1 MAATMSEKSMSDE
14 VWLISRARA
23 CMKPSKNDPYA
34 AKAWMITA
42 RSLFPNNF
50 SIQFEAYSLEKAG
63 RNVKEAA
70 KLLEEMF
77 VSFPNES
84 QLWEEIQEIL
94 EILQTEMS
102 ANSHKNFLTEIF
114 AAVSTPS
121 QCQMLLSVAQKISN
135 TLEQCRL
142 LLLAMRKF
150 PNLVF
155 EHGLKLLDTLQQAE
169 LEAKIKYPVNCYR
182 KLFVCD
188 VLPLVLQ
195 KVKKLEI
202 QKAQIYRWLQM
213 SVEFYIMYVTQS
225 PSFNGN
231 TRNSPEMLSPTKLS
245 NRVSIPGLFDKECQ
259 VSDPWGSLLKLII
272 LLGQLMDWDVPPD
285 LFSEPREIQYKNIY
299 SLYNRARQSHSPEQT
314 RQVLYTT
321 VVLFLECLYTYVS
334 SVDPQSFLGP
344 SASHTPLVLMEKFE
358 NETSEEE
365 PQAKKVKVQADGNP
379 TIVGAECLTNSS
391 KIINSFTTAF
401 KCYELMHS
409 TTELQTEFMKL
420 CEIWHMETWTWMG
433 HFQTDML
440 IYQGAFTDAIAHLQ
454 NFSSAIKENM
464 QLRSNLQMAC
474 CFYCLQKYSKACELV
489 LNVIKDLPYTHD
501 RLPISNLSE
510 PTGAKGRQLW
520 LTKCTEAEILPYCIQ
535 LLLAALKS
543 KAFSSKGD
551 DTSLGHMVVLLQ
563 YDWPKSEALFY
574 EVLKKVILQ
583 NSLVYNQFFNYVIN
597 VDILEEFAF
606 LKTSEGGKVNL
617 DILPTSVKVIS
628 QQRTVTR
635 GVNKGVKEDFKQTM
649 VKQVGRS
656 EEPVE
661 KLIRTFLTNERISI
675 LKALT

>member
-1 MAATMSEKSMSDE
+1 MAATMNEKAMSDE

-42 RSLFPNNF
+42 RSLFPKNF
-50 SIQFEAYSLEKAG
+50 SIQFEAYSLEKVG
-63 RNVKEAA
+63 KNVKEAA

-77 VSFPNES
+77 GLFPNEP

-114 AAVSTPS
+114 AAVSTPT

-182 KLFVCD
+182 KLFE
-188 VLPLVLQ
+188 L
-195 KVKKLEI
+195 
-202 QKAQIYRWLQM
+202 
-213 SVEFYIMYVTQS
+213 
-225 PSFNGN
+225 
-231 TRNSPEMLSPTKLS
+231 LSPTKSS

-272 LLGQLMDWDVPPD
+272 LLGQLMDWDVPQD
-285 LFSEPREIQYKNIY
+285 LFSEPREIQYKNIF
-299 SLYNRARQSHSPEQT
+299 SLYNRARQTRSPEQT

-358 NETSEEE
+358 NESLEEE
-365 PQAKKVKVQADGNP
+365 PLAKKAKVQSESSP
-379 TIVGAECLTNSS
+379 IIVGADCLSNASR
-391 KIINSFTTAF
+391 IINSFTTAF

-440 IYQGAFTDAIAHLQ
+440 IYQGAFADAIAHLQ
-454 NFSSAIKENM
+454 NFSSTIKENM

-474 CFYCLQKYSKACELV
+474 CFYCLHRYSKACELV

-501 RLPISNLSE
+501 KTPTSNVSE
-510 PTGAKGRQLW
+510 SSGAKGRQLW
-520 LTKCTEAEILPYCIQ
+520 LTKCTESEILPYCIQ

-543 KAFSSKGD
+543 KAFSANGD

-563 YDWPKSEALFY
+563 YDWPKSEALFF
-574 EVLKKVILQ
+574 EVLKKIKQQ
-583 NSLVYNQFFNYVIN
+583 NSLVYNMFFNYIIN

-606 LKTSEGGKVNL
+606 LKTVEGGKVNL
-617 DILPTSVKVIS
+617 DILPTSTKIIA

-635 GVNKGVKEDFKQTM
+635 GVNKGVKEDFKLTM
-649 VKQVGRS
+649 VKQVSRS

-675 LKALT
+675 LKALA

>member
-1 MAATMSEKSMSDE
+1 MAATMNEKAMTDE

-23 CMKPSKNDPYA
+23 CMKPTKSDPYA

-63 RNVKEAA
+63 KNVKEAA

-77 VSFPNES
+77 VLFPNEP

-114 AAVSTPS
+114 AAVSTPT

-169 LEAKIKYPVNCYR
+169 LEAKMKYPVNCYR

-195 KVKKLEI
+195 KVKKPELPA
-202 QKAQIYRWLQM
+202 AQIYRWLQM
-213 SVEFYIMYVTQS
+213 SVEFYIMFVTQS
-225 PSFNGN
+225 PSFN
-231 TRNSPEMLSPTKLS
+231 TSSSNSPELLSPTKLS

-299 SLYNRARQSHSPEQT
+299 SMYNRARQSRSPEQT

-358 NETSEEE
+358 NESADEE
-365 PQAKKVKVQADGNP
+365 PQAKKAKVQTESSP
-379 TIVGAECLTNSS
+379 TIEGAESISNASR
-391 KIINSFTTAF
+391 IINSFTTAF

-409 TTELQTEFMKL
+409 TADLQTEFMKL

-440 IYQGAFTDAIAHLQ
+440 IYQGAFADAIAHLQ
-454 NFSSAIKENM
+454 NFSSTIKENM

-501 RLPISNLSE
+501 RPPASNLAETS
-510 PTGAKGRQLW
+510 GAKGRQLW
-520 LTKCTEAEILPYCIQ
+520 LTKCTESEILPYCIQ

-543 KAFSSKGD
+543 KAFSAKGD
-551 DTSLGHMVVLLQ
+551 DTSLGHMIVLLQ
-563 YDWPKSEALFY
+563 YDWPKSEALFF
-574 EVLKKVILQ
+574 EVLKKIKQQ
-583 NSLVYNQFFNYVIN
+583 NSLVYNMFFNYVIN
-597 VDILEEFAF
+597 VDILEEIAF
-606 LKTSEGGKVNL
+606 LKTLEGGKVNL
-617 DILPTSVKVIS
+617 DILPTSTKVIA

-635 GVNKGVKEDFKQTM
+635 GVNKVVKEDFKLTM
-649 VKQVGRS
+649 VKQMGRS
-656 EEPVE
+656 DEPVE

-675 LKALT
+675 LKALA